1 MVYAGRG
8 GFGNYTRSPKIA
20 ARETPESPELQALNR
35 VPTSPAP
42 IQHFTSPNQTFR
54 AGRGG
59 FGNNIPV
66 TRMYTMTPAEY
77 LKEVNDA
84 VNVEPSIYAVGR
96 GGRGN
101 MVSRKTSL
109 PNLIN
114 HTQFVLFGLFV
125 QTSRTTVKTVFGLN
139 SRQLFQINS
148 TPFSNRLIYL

>member
-66 TRMYTMTPAEY
+66 TRMHTMTPAEY

-101 MVSRKTSL
+101 MVSRKNKSSESDKSNSVRPIWSL
-109 PNLIN
+109 
-114 HTQFVLFGLFV
+114 
-125 QTSRTTVKTVFGLN
+125 R
-139 SRQLFQINS
+139 
-148 TPFSNRLIYL
+148 SNKSNDGENGIWTKLKATISN

>member
-20 ARETPESPELQALNR
+20 ASETPDSPELEAIKR
-35 VPTSPAP
+35 VPSSPAP
-42 IQHFTSPNQTFR
+42 IQHFYSPNQTFR

-66 TRMYTMTPAEY
+66 SRMHTMTPAEY

-84 VNVEPSIYAVGR
+84 VNVEPEVYAVGR

-101 MVSRKTSL
+101 MVSRKQKSEKKSESVHPIWSL
-109 PNLIN
+109 RSNKSSDSES
-114 HTQFVLFGLFV
+114 GLW
-125 QTSRTTVKTVFGLN
+125 TKLK
-139 SRQLFQINS
+139 S
-148 TPFSNRLIYL
+148 TISH